1 MKINLLVLTL
11 LFCGLGSLCGQN
23 KKIIAKINQ
32 VENSLIP
39 YVPVEGLPTWN
50 IYERMKFHRVPG
62 VSIAVIN
69 NFKVEWAKGYG
80 LADTTLKTPVTTQT
94 IFSAGSISKLVM
106 AATAFK
112 LIEAR
117 KLSLDAPINQYL
129 KTWKIPENDFTRNR
143 PITLRMLLSHTAGTS
158 QSSYFG
164 FTPDKKD
171 LPSIVD
177 VLSGKPNAE
186 SRGVVVNSEPQKEFR
201 YSGGGSMI
209 AQLAIMDVT
218 GENFDHFC
226 DRTLFRALGMS
237 NSTFTQPL
245 PEKFQRQS
253 AWGYS
258 YASWYKG
265 MPYVYPQQA
274 AAGLH
279 TTATDLAQFVVEL
292 QRAYQGKS
300 KFLSKSSLQSMM
312 TPIIKVSDGGYR
324 EEMGVGPF
332 LLQRTDNQAPQGR
345 YFEFTGTNAGFVAY
359 LIGNIT
365 EGYGAVIMLNSG
377 DDNNGLGK
385 EIRRA
390 IAQTYRW
397 HNFLPEPIQPV
408 KWTDAELDQV
418 CGRYRLGRDEV
429 IYLRR
434 EGNHLLQSINGST
447 PVVCVPIAKDS
458 MVITDF
464 NVKAFFT
471 YDQNGKVVG
480 VQNIYQR
487 QPAPRMADDE
497 FSPRE
502 LIQAQRWAEAKAMLR
517 EFKLNDSQITYE
529 IYNLLNRKPSANLPA
544 AKVLL
549 ELAEEQHPQSSLVFA
564 RWGDYYLKTG
574 DRSAAI
580 QAYQRAEQLDPADPE
595 LKLILARLK

>member
-1 MKINLLVLTL
+1 MKFKLLALAFLFFCCACLWGQNNLLKTRI
-11 LFCGLGSLCGQN
+11 S
-23 KKIIAKINQ
+23 Q
-32 VENSLIP
+32 VENGLIP
-39 YVPVEGLPTWN
+39 YVPIQGFPSWN

-94 IFSAGSISKLVM
+94 LFSAGSISKLVM
-106 AATAFK
+106 AAAAFQ
-112 LIEAR
+112 LIQEQ
-117 KLSLDAPINQYL
+117 KLSLDAPINQDL
-129 KTWKIPENDFTRNR
+129 KTWKIPENDFTRKT

-158 QSSYFG
+158 QASYFG

-171 LPSIVD
+171 LPNIVD
-177 VLSGKPNAE
+177 ILSGKPNAE

-209 AQLAIMDVT
+209 AQMAIMDVT
-218 GENFDHFC
+218 GETFDHFC
-226 DRTLFRALGMS
+226 DRVLFKALGMS
-237 NSTFTQPL
+237 NSTFAQPL
-245 PEKFQRQS
+245 PGEFKKHA
-253 AWGYS
+253 AWGCS

-279 TTATDLAQFVVEL
+279 TTATDLARFVVEL

-300 KFLSKSSLQSMM
+300 KIWSAASVQTM
-312 TPIIKVSDGGYR
+312 TTPVAKVSEGGYL
-324 EEMGVGPF
+324 EEIGVGPF
-332 LLQRTDNQAPQGR
+332 ILQRAGNQSSKGR

-359 LIGNIT
+359 LIGNIS

-390 IAQTYRW
+390 IAQTYGW
-397 HNFLPEPIQPV
+397 YNFLPEPILPV
-408 KWTDAELDQV
+408 QWTDAELDRV
-418 CGRYRLGRDEV
+418 SGRYRLGRDEV

-434 EGNHLLQSINGST
+434 EGKHLLQSINETT

-471 YDQNGKVVG
+471 YDQNGKVAG
-480 VQNIYQR
+480 VQNIYQN
-487 QPAPRMADDE
+487 QPAPKMADDE
-497 FSPRE
+497 FAPRE
-502 LIQAQRWAEAKAMLR
+502 LLKAQRWEEAKGMLR
-517 EFKLNDSQITYE
+517 DFKLNDSQITYE
-529 IYNLLNRKPSANLPA
+529 IYNLLNRKPTANLPA

-549 ELAEEQHPQSSLVFA
+549 ELAQEQHPQSAMVFA
-564 RWGDYYLKTG
+564 RWGDYHLKTG

-580 QAYQRAEQLDPADPE
+580 QAYQRAAQLDPADPE
-595 LKLILARLK
+595 LKAILGRLK